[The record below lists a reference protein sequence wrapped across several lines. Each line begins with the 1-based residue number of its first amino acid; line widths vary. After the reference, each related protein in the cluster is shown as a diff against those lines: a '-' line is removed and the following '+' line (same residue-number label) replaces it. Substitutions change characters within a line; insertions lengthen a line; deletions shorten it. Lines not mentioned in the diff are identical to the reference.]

1 MGIPADDRSCFTA
14 STARRKGLTISL
26 CRRMKATTSRAI
38 DLAEKGR
45 IELSSLLSER
55 YALSDGSE
63 AFASLSER
71 RALKVIVEPQRGDA

>member
-1 MGIPADDRSCFTA
+1 VLHGVDRTPQRA
-14 STARRKGLTISL
+14 HDLALPPDE
-26 CRRMKATTSRAI
+26 ATDLSRAI
-38 DLAEKGR
+38 DLAENGR

-71 RALKVIVEPQRGDA
+71 RGLKVVVEPQRGDA

>member
-1 MGIPADDRSCFTA
+1 
-14 STARRKGLTISL
+14 
-26 CRRMKATTSRAI
+26 MKATDLSRAI